1 MRLIPETTGIG
12 CKCTLTVNRITDLQ
26 WQAMDRT
33 LPENLAEIAGEASE
47 TSEIT
52 STWL

>member
-1 MRLIPETTGIG
+1 MGH
-12 CKCTLTVNRITDLQ
+12 KCTLTVNPDKITDLQ

-33 LPENLAEIAGEASE
+33 LPENLTEMAGEASE

-52 STWL
+52 STQL